1 MLRLMLLAFSGKIER
16 GELVFVLG
24 GVLAFV
30 ALYAL
35 TVYLW
40 DRWKRYRT
48 RDWKTAVA
56 TVDTVEYKQVAGAK
70 GGYSMRLT
78 VHYTY
83 MAASEQTG
91 YYRFSKELYDSAKE
105 LAASLPG
112 TEFNI
117 RYDPKHEASSVVLL
131 GDRPD

>member
-1 MLRLMLLAFSGKIER
+1 MLLAFAGKIER
-16 GELVFVLG
+16 GEIVYVLG

-30 ALYAL
+30 VLYAL

-40 DRWKRYRT
+40 DRWKRYST
-48 RDWKTAVA
+48 RDWRTAVA
-56 TVDTVEYKQVAGAK
+56 TVTTVDYEQVAGAK

-83 MAASEQTG
+83 MAASVQTG
-91 YYRFSKELYDSAKE
+91 SYSFSKELYDAARS
-105 LAASLPG
+105 LAESLPG

-117 RYDPKHEASSVVLL
+117 RYNPQNEASSVVLL
-131 GDRPD
+131 ADRPD